1 MDYQRLFLQV
11 RPNSCIDIGA
21 HVGDFSTIVKRN
33 FPQCNIIMVEA
44 NPFCEEHLKNLN
56 IGYEMLGLSS
66 QKGTAELFI
75 ENSNKVGTGASL
87 YRENTDWYTDKKIE
101 KVTVEL
107 DTLDNRNYFANEL
120 IDLVK
125 MDVQGSELD
134 ILLGGRKTIR
144 RSKYVLMEV
153 SLVQYNIG
161 APLMDV
167 IVEKMKEYE
176 FRIEDILNYDKLSN
190 GQIFQM
196 DILFKNT
203 YV

>member
-1 MDYQRLFLQV
+1 MDYQTLFLQV
-11 RPNSCIDIGA
+11 KPNSCLDIGA

-44 NPFCEEHLKNLN
+44 NPFCEEHLKKLN
-56 IGYEMLGLSS
+56 IDYEILGLSS

-75 ENSNKVGTGASL
+75 ENSNKLGTGASL
-87 YRENTDWYTDKKIE
+87 YKENTDWYGEEKIK

-107 DTLDNRNYFANEL
+107 DTLDNKNYFSNEL

-134 ILLGGRKTIR
+134 ILLGGRKTIK

-161 APLMDV
+161 APLMDTL
-167 IVEKMKEYE
+167 VEKMKEYE
-176 FRIEDILNYDKLSN
+176 FRIENILNYNKLNN

>member
-1 MDYQRLFLQV
+1 
-11 RPNSCIDIGA
+11 
-21 HVGDFSTIVKRN
+21 
-33 FPQCNIIMVEA
+33 MVEA
-44 NPFCEEHLKNLN
+44 NPFCEEQLKNLN

-66 QKGTAELFI
+66 QKGTDELFI
-75 ENSNKVGTGASL
+75 ENSNKLGTGASL
-87 YRENTDWYTDKKIE
+87 YRENTDWYSDEKIE

-107 DTLDNRNYFANEL
+107 DTLDNRNYFPNEM

-144 RSKYVLMEV
+144 RSKYVLIEV

-190 GQIFQM
+190 GQIYQM

>member
-11 RPNSCIDIGA
+11 RPNSCVDIGA
-21 HVGDFSTIVKRN
+21 HVGDFSSIVKRN
-33 FPQCNIIMVEA
+33 FPKCNIIMVEA
-44 NPFCEEHLKNLN
+44 NPFCEEQLKNLN

-66 QKGTAELFI
+66 QRGSAELFI

-87 YRENTDWYTDKKIE
+87 YRENTDWYTDEKME

-107 DTLDNRNYFANEL
+107 DTLDNRNYFPNEL

>member
-1 MDYQRLFLQV
+1 MDYQTLFLQV
-11 RPNSCIDIGA
+11 KPNSCLDIGA

-56 IGYEMLGLSS
+56 IDYEMLGLSS
-66 QKGTAELFI
+66 QKGSAELFI
-75 ENSNKVGTGASL
+75 ENSNNLGTGASL
-87 YRENTDWYTDKKIE
+87 YRENTDWYSDEKIE
-101 KVTVEL
+101 KVTVNL
-107 DTLDNRNYFANEL
+107 DTLDNRNYFPNEL

-125 MDVQGSELD
+125 IDVQGSELD
-134 ILLGGRKTIR
+134 ILIGGRKTIKR
-144 RSKYVLMEV
+144 CKYVLMEV

-161 APLMDV
+161 APLMD
-167 IVEKMKEYE
+167 ILVEKMKEYE
-176 FRIEDILNYDKLSN
+176 FRIENILNYNKFN
-190 GQIFQM
+190 TKQIYQM

>member
-1 MDYQRLFLQV
+1 MDYQTLFLQV
-11 RPNSCIDIGA
+11 RPNNCLDIGA

-56 IGYEMLGLSS
+56 IDYEILGLSS
-66 QKGTAELFI
+66 QKGSAELFI
-75 ENSNKVGTGASL
+75 ENSNNLGTGASL
-87 YRENTDWYTDKKIE
+87 YRENTDWYSDEKIE
-101 KVTVEL
+101 KVTVNL
-107 DTLDNRNYFANEL
+107 DTLDNRNYFPNEL

-125 MDVQGSELD
+125 IDVQGSELD
-134 ILLGGRKTIR
+134 ILIGGRKTIKR
-144 RSKYVLMEV
+144 CKYVLMEV

-161 APLMDV
+161 APLMD
-167 IVEKMKEYE
+167 ILVEKMKEYE
-176 FRIEDILNYDKLSN
+176 FRIENILNYNKFN
-190 GQIFQM
+190 TKQIYQM